1 MLRRLLLSK
10 GGTQLKKP
18 VIEFRDFG
26 FKYDAQQ
33 RPTLYNIDLTVYEG
47 EKILI
52 CGPSGCGK
60 STLASCINGLIP
72 QRYFGEK
79 TGKLYI
85 GGEDSEKL
93 SIFEP
98 FFNVQMPLLRD
109 SCTARWESAWISRM
123 ISGLRM
129 K

>member
-33 RPTLYNIDLTVYEG
+33 SPTLYNIDLTVYEG

-79 TGKLYI
+79 TGKLWDGTI
-85 GGEDSEKL
+85 PCPSK
-93 SIFEP
+93 
-98 FFNVQMPLLRD
+98 PLRIRTRNICGD
-109 SCTARWESAWISRM
+109 ETEFVC
-123 ISGLRM
+123 
-129 K
+129 